1 VDFSLSPETVA
12 LRDQVRAVLAAH
24 DAEEAVR
31 LAHESGTNIA
41 PALYR
46 ALGASGVI
54 ARSVVGI
61 GAGDP
66 IDSWVTLSELEKAA
80 LPYDALAMA
89 MSAAAVVNLVGTD
102 RQKERV
108 LPGILAGESL
118 VCFGLTEPDV
128 GSDLPAVATR
138 SQRVE
143 DGWVISGTK
152 MWTTMAHVA
161 DWCLL
166 LTRSDPSAPPYR
178 GYTFFLLPMS
188 TPGITIEPIWT
199 MSTERSNT
207 MFLDGVRVADDWVL
221 GEPEEGWATLGVM
234 LSFERGMANTG
245 FGIPLLRRAVAWA
258 QEAGRMGDRQLRD
271 ELAQI
276 AIENE
281 VAKLLTQRTVW
292 LAASGAQGPAAVA
305 GSVAKI
311 FATEAYQR
319 AAAALQSFAGPDAL
333 LAFDEPGAAA
343 DGWIDYDARHS
354 VPQTLQGGTS
364 EINRNNIAERGLG
377 LPRAR

>member
-12 LRDQVRAVLAAH
+12 LRDEVRSVLAAH
-24 DAEEAVR
+24 DSEEAVR
-31 LAHESGTNIA
+31 LAHESGTNVA
-41 PALYR
+41 PELYR
-46 ALGASGVI
+46 ALGERGVI

-89 MSAAAVVNLVGTD
+89 MSAAAMINIVGTD
-102 RQKERV
+102 LQKERV
-108 LPGILAGESL
+108 LPGLLAGESL

-143 DGWVISGTK
+143 GGWVINGTK

-166 LTRSDPSAPPYR
+166 LTRSDPAAPPYR

-207 MFLDGVRVADDWVL
+207 MFLDGVRVGDEWVL
-221 GEPEEGWATLGVM
+221 GEPEEGWQTLGVM

-258 QEAGRMGDRQLRD
+258 HETGRMEDRLLRD

-319 AAAALQSFAGPDAL
+319 AAELVL
-333 LAFDEPGAAA
+333 
-343 DGWIDYDARHS
+343 S
-354 VPQTLQGGTS
+354 VV
-364 EINRNNIAERGLG
+364 
-377 LPRAR
+377 